1 MKIITV
7 SGEKSENPMRN
18 ILGMNN
24 LPRIL
29 NKETFNLDKPRYDA
43 LNIGHIR
50 FHDATF
56 ANASFNLVDV
66 SRIFPLFHLDER
78 DERNYKFAQTDD
90 YMSYLEGSSAEVDF
104 RLGETIDHSGYL
116 RDVKAPTDADKW
128 ARICRNIIGH
138 YKNGEMGGMHLN
150 ITRVSVWEEP
160 DNSRLFDGTL
170 EQYVELFCKT
180 YKLLKRDFPD
190 IKVGGPCSMSNAEY
204 TDNFLTLC
212 EKEGVVPDFTS
223 NTNYSRTVQRVKERL
238 DGINAVRKKHGIE
251 NTEHLLTEWHYA
263 PTSWDR
269 LAYGGHGF
277 ETAEAAAFSASM
289 LAMLMDLDYLS
300 TAYYY
305 CWGTTLWAPYLYSF
319 GGCPLY
325 PVYYALL
332 FFQKLATECER
343 LAADADLPEGAFML
357 AGKTADGKVR
367 VLISLHNCDD
377 EVLRVE
383 GLGAS
388 KATLKKITMDFNE
401 NACTDGEQITS
412 VGGAFEIVHK
422 DRHGVYLLEA

>member
-7 SGEKSENPMRN
+7 SGEKSKKPMRN

-24 LPRIL
+24 LPKISS
-29 NKETFNLDKPRYDA
+29 KERFDVDKPRYDA
-43 LNIGHIR
+43 LNLGYIR
-50 FHDATF
+50 FHDAPIE
-56 ANASFNLVDV
+56 NASFDLVDV
-66 SRIFPLFHLDER
+66 SRIFPLFHLDES

-90 YMSYLEGSSAEVDF
+90 YMSYLKGNSAEVDF
-104 RLGETIDHSGYL
+104 RLGETIDHSGFL
-116 RDVKAPTDADKW
+116 RNVKAPADADKW

-160 DNSRLFDGTL
+160 DNSKLFDGTI

-190 IKVGGPCSMSNAEY
+190 IKVGGPCSMSDTEY
-204 TDNFLTLC
+204 TDKFLTLC
-212 EKEGVVPDFTS
+212 KKEGVVPDFTS
-223 NTNYSRTVQRVKERL
+223 NTMYLRTVKSVKEIL
-238 DGINAVRKKHGIE
+238 DGLNEVRKKHGIE

-263 PTSWDR
+263 PTSWKSSTYD
-269 LAYGGHGF
+269 GHGF
-277 ETAEAAAFSASM
+277 ETAEGAAFSAST

-305 CWGTTLWAPYLYSF
+305 SWATSIWAPYLFSL
-319 GGCPLY
+319 GGYPLY
-325 PVYYALL
+325 PTYYALL

-343 LAADADLPEGAFML
+343 LAVNADLPEGAFVL
-357 AGKTADGKVR
+357 AGKTADGRAR
-367 VLISLHNCDD
+367 VLISLHDCDD

-383 GLGAS
+383 GLGAD
-388 KATLKKITMDFNE
+388 KAILKRITMDFNE
-401 NACTDGEQITS
+401 SDCTEGEQIAAAD
-412 VGGAFEIVHK
+412 GAFEIVHK